1 MTVLSINL
9 GRRVPLLGHE
19 HTFVQ
24 HVVAPEHTADFD
36 EAYPSMKGIRM
47 VLLDKDRKPVSQA
60 YLNPFTD
67 DQDAKYETGRRSA
80 AQAIYLLGCFHP
92 NKDLRSGA
100 ACESEPY
107 ALHEVMTHRVFR
119 EIQKDHPDW
128 LQYAPIDDD
137 VQLQL
142 RQLIYNNCGENSNI
156 TRNVIRMFSKM
167 GTRGCDL
174 WAYLLDHFGNEK
186 PMQMLAMIED
196 LVRLQGGTTPL
207 DVFID
212 DILQLKADIEDVL
225 GDNPKELLS
234 WFIFQKLYRHSD
246 PILNKPMAKN
256 VAVM

>member
-1 MTVLSINL
+1 MT
-9 GRRVPLLGHE
+9 R
-19 HTFVQ
+19 
-24 HVVAPEHTADFD
+24 
-36 EAYPSMKGIRM
+36 
-47 VLLDKDRKPVSQA
+47 
-60 YLNPFTD
+60 
-67 DQDAKYETGRRSA
+67 
-80 AQAIYLLGCFHP
+80 
-92 NKDLRSGA
+92 
-100 ACESEPY
+100 
-107 ALHEVMTHRVFR
+107 RVFR

-156 TRNVIRMFSKM
+156 TQNVIRMFSKM

-246 PILNKPMAKN
+246 PILNKLMAKN
-256 VAVM
+256 VAVMQQKGIDLSEMLRSIRARLDERSVTAKSAHSLVRGMSVHELACKADET